1 MMTGARRRS
10 LPILAAGAAAV
21 LAFAGC
27 SNNNSNTPGADDPD
41 GVYNWGVDVELSGS
55 LSYYGLS
62 IEDGIAAYVDQVN
75 AQGGINGHKIQLTS
89 LDSAGEAARS
99 AANATQLVT
108 VNKVNAI
115 FGHSLSSNC
124 AAAQPIAERYKVPMA
139 CLSVAEPS
147 PWLFNLGPDNAGAA
161 PALYAAAKKVTGK
174 ANPTAALVY
183 LNTLTDIA
191 LAKTVDETA
200 EAAGVKIVT
209 SQEIDLRAG
218 DQSGQIAATIAA
230 NPDVILIS
238 HTGPGVVTFLRAVRA
253 ANLTA
258 PLVWLDGTAQ
268 LGSLAEENDDA
279 VYGMSVFQLADPNST
294 EPAVQEFVKAITPYL
309 DGAVT
314 AAALNNGEYITAYAT
329 AAAFGEALK
338 ACGWPCSGEQ
348 LRDEVEKISVSLPG
362 LVPNFVY
369 TPDNHYP
376 FKEWYLYQVK
386 GSETTL
392 VETLPGS

>member
-1 MMTGARRRS
+1 MIGSRRRS
-10 LPILAAGAAAV
+10 LPILAAGAATV
-21 LAFAGC
+21 LALGAC
-27 SNNNSNTPGADDPD
+27 SNNSGTPGSDDPD

-75 AQGGINGHKIQLTS
+75 ANGGINGHKIKLTS
-89 LDSAGEAARS
+89 LDSAGEASRS
-99 AANATQLVT
+99 AANATQLIT
-108 VNKVNAI
+108 VNEVNAI

-124 AAAQPIAERYKVPMA
+124 SAAQPIVERHKVPMA

-147 PWLFNLGPDNAGAA
+147 PWVFNLGPDNAGAA
-161 PALYAAAKKVTGK
+161 PALFAAAKKVTGK
-174 ANPTAALVY
+174 TNPTAALVY

-191 LAKTVDETA
+191 LAEAVAETA
-200 EAAGVKIVT
+200 ESAGVTILT

-218 DQSGQIAATIAA
+218 DQSAQIAATVAA

-253 ANLTA
+253 ANITA

-268 LGSLAEENDDA
+268 ISFLADENDDA
-279 VYGMSVFQLADPNST
+279 AYGMSVHQLADPDST
-294 EPAVQEFVKAITPYL
+294 EPAVQEFVKAVTPYI
-309 DGAVT
+309 DGEVT
-314 AAALNNGEYITAYAT
+314 ATSLNNGEYITAYAT

-338 ACGWPCSGEQ
+338 ACGWPCPGEK
-348 LRDEVEKISVSLPG
+348 LRDEVEKVSISLPG

-376 FKEWYLYQVK
+376 YKEWYLYKVK
-386 GSETTL
+386 GDERTL
-392 VETLPGS
+392 VDTLPGS